1 MSLRRRFAVAVPE
14 YGCAARHNLD
24 RLATASSHVHHI
36 GEIQMTTLAVPAAL
50 SDEALQRESAVAQ
63 AHIRRHRHVIIALR
77 VAVLLLILGGWE
89 LAARQKWIDPFF
101 YSQPSLIWDQIA
113 EWLRNGTSQ
122 GPLWLQV
129 AVTLEETIIGF
140 LIGAIGGVICGIV
153 LGRNKL
159 LSEVFSLYIQIA
171 NSIPRV
177 VLGSVFVIALGL
189 GMASKVALAVVM
201 VFFVVFGN
209 AFQGVREADKY
220 MIANAQILGASRRQL
235 TTAVVI
241 PSAMSWILASLH
253 VSFGFA
259 LVGAVVGEFLGAKQ
273 GIGLLISTAQGAFNA
288 SGVFAAM
295 IVLAVVALAADFL
308 LTGLEKRLLKWRPAA
323 F

>member
-1 MSLRRRFAVAVPE
+1 MTDTTLDSPLSESALAQESERAHARIRQRRFII
-14 YGCAARHNLD
+14 
-24 RLATASSHVHHI
+24 I
-36 GEIQMTTLAVPAAL
+36 G
-50 SDEALQRESAVAQ
+50 
-63 AHIRRHRHVIIALR
+63 LR
-77 VAVLLLILGGWE
+77 IAVLVLVLGGWE
-89 LAARQKWIDPFF
+89 LAAQRKWIDPFF
-101 YSQPSLIWDQIA
+101 YSMPSMIWDQIVD
-113 EWLRNGTSQ
+113 WVNNGTSQ
-122 GPLWLQV
+122 GPLWEQV
-129 AVTLEETIIGF
+129 LVTLEETVLGF
-140 LIGAIGGVICGIV
+140 LIGAVSGVFCGIL

-159 LSEVFSLYIQIA
+159 LADVFSLYIQIA

-220 MIANAQILGASRRQL
+220 MIANAQILGASPRQVTL
-235 TTAVVI
+235 AVVI

-259 LVGAVVGEFLGAKQ
+259 LVGAVVGEFLGARQ

-308 LTGLEKRLLKWRPAA
+308 LTRVEKRLLKWRPAA

>member
-1 MSLRRRFAVAVPE
+1 MTDMTLPPTALPATPLEDDERAAQRRLRRR
-14 YGCAARHNLD
+14 R
-24 RLATASSHVHHI
+24 
-36 GEIQMTTLAVPAAL
+36 TLIVT
-50 SDEALQRESAVAQ
+50 
-63 AHIRRHRHVIIALR
+63 LR
-77 VAVLLLILGGWE
+77 IAVLVVVLGGWE
-89 LAARQKWIDPFF
+89 LAARLKWIDPFF
-101 YSQPSLIWDQIA
+101 FSMPSLIFDQIRD
-113 EWLRNGTSQ
+113 WFVNGTSQ
-122 GPLWLQV
+122 GPLLTQV
-129 AVTLEETIIGF
+129 WVTLEETAIGF
-140 LIGAIGGVICGIV
+140 LIGSVAGVICGIV

-159 LSEVFSLYIQIA
+159 MADVFGLYIQIA

-189 GMASKVALAVVM
+189 GMASKIALAVVM

-209 AFQGVREADKY
+209 AFQGVREADRY
-220 MIANAQILGASRRQL
+220 LIANAQILGASRRQI

-241 PSAMSWILASLH
+241 PSALSWILASLH

-259 LVGAVVGEFLGAKQ
+259 LVGAVVGEFLGSKQ

-295 IVLAVVALAADFL
+295 IVLAVVALAADYL
-308 LTGLEKRLLKWRPAA
+308 LTWVEKRLLKWRPAA

>member
-1 MSLRRRFAVAVPE
+1 MTLPPNALPATSLEDDERAAQRRLRRR
-14 YGCAARHNLD
+14 R
-24 RLATASSHVHHI
+24 
-36 GEIQMTTLAVPAAL
+36 TLIVT
-50 SDEALQRESAVAQ
+50 
-63 AHIRRHRHVIIALR
+63 LR
-77 VAVLLLILGGWE
+77 IAVLVVVLGGWE
-89 LAARQKWIDPFF
+89 LAARLKWIDPFF
-101 YSQPSLIWDQIA
+101 FSMPSLIFDQIRD
-113 EWLRNGTSQ
+113 WFVNGTSQ
-122 GPLWLQV
+122 GPLLTQV
-129 AVTLEETIIGF
+129 WVTLEETAIGF
-140 LIGAIGGVICGIV
+140 LIGSVAGVICGIV

-159 LSEVFSLYIQIA
+159 MADVFGLYIQIA

-189 GMASKVALAVVM
+189 GMASKIALAVVM

-209 AFQGVREADKY
+209 AFQGVREADRY
-220 MIANAQILGASRRQL
+220 LIANAQILGASRRQI

-241 PSAMSWILASLH
+241 PSALSWILASLH

-259 LVGAVVGEFLGAKQ
+259 LVGAVVGEFLGSKQ

-295 IVLAVVALAADFL
+295 IVLAVVALAADYL
-308 LTGLEKRLLKWRPAA
+308 LTWVEKRLLKWRPAA

>member
-1 MSLRRRFAVAVPE
+1 M
-14 YGCAARHNLD
+14 
-24 RLATASSHVHHI
+24 
-36 GEIQMTTLAVPAAL
+36 L
-50 SDEALQRESAVAQ
+50 SDEALARESEAAQ
-63 AHIRRHRHVIIALR
+63 RRIRQRRSMIIGLR
-77 VAVLLLILGGWE
+77 VLVLVIVLGGWE
-89 LAARQKWIDPFF
+89 LAARNKWIDPFF
-101 YSQPSLIWDQIA
+101 YSMPSMIWDQIV
-113 EWLRNGTSQ
+113 EWARDGTSQ
-122 GPLWLQV
+122 GSLWRQV
-129 AVTLEETIIGF
+129 AVTLEETVIGF
-140 LIGAIGGVICGIV
+140 LIGSIAGVICGIL

-159 LSEVFSLYIQIA
+159 LSDVFSLYIQIA

-177 VLGSVFVIALGL
+177 VLGSIFVIALGL

-220 MIANAQILGASRRQL
+220 MIANAQILGASPRQV
-235 TTAVVI
+235 TMSVVI

-259 LVGAVVGEFLGAKQ
+259 LVGAVVGEFLGAKE

-295 IVLAVVALAADFL
+295 IVLAVVALLADFL
-308 LTGLEKRLLKWRPAA
+308 LTSLEKRLLKWRPAA

>member
-1 MSLRRRFAVAVPE
+1 MATSEYMGEADIDATSLAAVERIAQRRLRQ
-14 YGCAARHNLD
+14 RHALI
-24 RLATASSHVHHI
+24 I
-36 GEIQMTTLAVPAAL
+36 G
-50 SDEALQRESAVAQ
+50 
-63 AHIRRHRHVIIALR
+63 LR
-77 VAVLLLILGGWE
+77 VLVLVVVLGGWE
-89 LAARQKWIDPFF
+89 IGGRTKWIDPFF
-101 YSQPSLIWDQIA
+101 FSMPSLIFQQIVD
-113 EWLRNGTSQ
+113 WLVNGTSQ
-122 GPLWLQV
+122 GPLLVQV
-129 AVTLEETIIGF
+129 WVTLEETFMGF
-140 LIGAIGGVICGIV
+140 LIGSVGGIVCGVV

-159 LSEVFSLYIQIA
+159 LSDVFSLYIQIA

-209 AFQGVREADKY
+209 AFQGVREADRY

-235 TTAVVI
+235 TTSVVI
-241 PSAMSWILASLH
+241 PSALSWILASLH

-259 LVGAVVGEFLGAKQ
+259 LVGAVVGEFLGSKQ

-295 IVLAVVALAADFL
+295 IVLAVVALTADYL
-308 LTGLEKRLLKWRPAA
+308 LTTLEKRLLKWRPAA

>member
-1 MSLRRRFAVAVPE
+1 MTEMSLNRTPAQPLGASATS
-14 YGCAARHNLD
+14 AAAHD
-24 RLATASSHVHHI
+24 T
-36 GEIQMTTLAVPAAL
+36 PAAV
-50 SDEALQRESAVAQ
+50 SEAALAQESLVAQ
-63 AHIRRHRHVIIALR
+63 AAIQRRKTMIIALR
-77 VAVLLLILGGWE
+77 LAVLVIVLGGWE
-89 LAARQKWIDPFF
+89 LSARMKWIDPFF
-101 YSQPSLIWDQIA
+101 YSMPSMIWNQIV
-113 EWLRNGTSQ
+113 EWLRDGTSQ
-122 GPLWLQV
+122 GPLWQQV
-129 AVTLEETIIGF
+129 LVTLEETVIGF
-140 LIGAIGGVICGIV
+140 LIGAVAGVICGIV

-159 LSEVFSLYIQIA
+159 LSDVFSIYIQVA

-201 VFFVVFGN
+201 VFFVVFAN

-220 MIANAQILGASRRQL
+220 MIANAQILGASPRQV
-235 TTAVVI
+235 TMSVVI

-259 LVGAVVGEFLGAKQ
+259 LVGAVVGEFLGAKE

-308 LTGLEKRLLKWRPAA
+308 LTRLEKRLLKWRPAA

>member
-1 MSLRRRFAVAVPE
+1 MTLPTSLGTLTSLEDEERAAQRRLRRRRQLIVGLRIAVLVAV
-14 YGCAARHNLD
+14 
-24 RLATASSHVHHI
+24 
-36 GEIQMTTLAVPAAL
+36 
-50 SDEALQRESAVAQ
+50 
-63 AHIRRHRHVIIALR
+63 
-77 VAVLLLILGGWE
+77 LGGWE
-89 LAARQKWIDPFF
+89 IAARLKWIDPFF
-101 YSQPSLIWDQIA
+101 FSMPSLIAAQIQD
-113 EWLRNGTSQ
+113 WFVNGTSQ
-122 GPLWLQV
+122 GPLLLQV
-129 AVTLEETIIGF
+129 WVTLEETIAGF
-140 LIGAIGGVICGIV
+140 LIGSVAGIFCGIV

-159 LSEVFSLYIQIA
+159 LADVFGLYIQIA

-189 GMASKVALAVVM
+189 GMASKIALAVVM

-209 AFQGVREADKY
+209 AFQGVREADRY
-220 MIANAQILGASRRQL
+220 LIANAQILGASRRQI
-235 TTAVVI
+235 TTSVVI
-241 PSAMSWILASLH
+241 PSALSWILASLH

-259 LVGAVVGEFLGAKQ
+259 LVGAVVGEFLGSKQ

-308 LTGLEKRLLKWRPAA
+308 LTRLEKRLLKWRPAA

>member
-1 MSLRRRFAVAVPE
+1 MTELVLPAV
-14 YGCAARHNLD
+14 
-24 RLATASSHVHHI
+24 
-36 GEIQMTTLAVPAAL
+36 L
-50 SDEALQRESAVAQ
+50 SDEALARESERAQ
-63 AHIRRHRHVIIALR
+63 ARIRRRRSMIISLR
-77 VAVLLLILGGWE
+77 VLVLLVVLGGWE
-89 LAARQKWIDPFF
+89 ISARHKWIDPFF
-101 YSQPSLIWDQIA
+101 YSMPSMIWDQLV
-113 EWLRNGTSQ
+113 EWMRDGTAQ
-122 GPLWLQV
+122 GSLWMQV
-129 AVTLEETIIGF
+129 AVTLEETVIGF
-140 LIGAIGGVICGIV
+140 LIGSIAGVVCGIL

-159 LSEVFSLYIQIA
+159 LSDVFSLYIQIA

-177 VLGSVFVIALGL
+177 VLGSIFVIALGL

-220 MIANAQILGASRRQL
+220 MIANAQILGASPRQV
-235 TTAVVI
+235 TMSVVI

-259 LVGAVVGEFLGAKQ
+259 LVGAVVGEFLGAKE

-308 LTGLEKRLLKWRPAA
+308 LTSLEKRLLKWRPAA

>member
-1 MSLRRRFAVAVPE
+1 M
-14 YGCAARHNLD
+14 
-24 RLATASSHVHHI
+24 ASRDSSVKMEFD
-36 GEIQMTTLAVPAAL
+36 G
-50 SDEALQRESAVAQ
+50 ESAVRIEQIA
-63 AHIRRHRHVIIALR
+63 RRKLRQRHALIIGLR
-77 VAVLLLILGGWE
+77 ILVLVLLLGGWE
-89 LAARQKWIDPFF
+89 LSGRLKWIDPFF
-101 YSQPSLIWDQIA
+101 FSMPSLIFLQIVD
-113 EWLRNGTSQ
+113 WFQNGTSQ
-122 GPLWLQV
+122 GPLLVQV
-129 AVTLEETIIGF
+129 WVTLEETLIGF
-140 LIGAIGGVICGIV
+140 FIGSVAGIVCGVV

-159 LSEVFSLYIQIA
+159 LADVFDIYIKIA

-209 AFQGVREADKY
+209 AFQGVREADRY
-220 MIANAQILGASRRQL
+220 MIANAQILGASRRQV

-241 PSAMSWILASLH
+241 PSALSWILASLH

-259 LVGAVVGEFLGAKQ
+259 LVGAVVGEFLGSKQ

-295 IVLAVVALAADFL
+295 IVLAVVALLADYL
-308 LTGLEKRLLKWRPAA
+308 LTSLEKRLLKWRPAA

>member
-1 MSLRRRFAVAVPE
+1 MTDMTLPTPLGTLASLEDEERAAQRRLRRRRQLIVGLRIAVLVAV
-14 YGCAARHNLD
+14 
-24 RLATASSHVHHI
+24 
-36 GEIQMTTLAVPAAL
+36 
-50 SDEALQRESAVAQ
+50 
-63 AHIRRHRHVIIALR
+63 
-77 VAVLLLILGGWE
+77 LGGWE
-89 LAARQKWIDPFF
+89 IAARLKWIDPFF
-101 YSQPSLIWDQIA
+101 FSMPSLIAAQIQD
-113 EWLRNGTSQ
+113 WFVNGTSQ
-122 GPLWLQV
+122 GPLLLQV
-129 AVTLEETIIGF
+129 WVTLEETIAGF
-140 LIGAIGGVICGIV
+140 LIGSVAGIFCGIV

-159 LSEVFSLYIQIA
+159 LADVFGLYIQIA

-189 GMASKVALAVVM
+189 GMASKIALAVVM

-209 AFQGVREADKY
+209 AFQGVREADRY
-220 MIANAQILGASRRQL
+220 LIANAQILGASRRQI
-235 TTAVVI
+235 TTSVVI
-241 PSAMSWILASLH
+241 PSALSWILASLH

-259 LVGAVVGEFLGAKQ
+259 LVGAVVGEFLGSKQ

-308 LTGLEKRLLKWRPAA
+308 LTRLEKRLLKWRPAA

>member
-1 MSLRRRFAVAVPE
+1 MTDMTLPTTALPVTTLADDERAAQRRLRRR
-14 YGCAARHNLD
+14 RNLI
-24 RLATASSHVHHI
+24 V
-36 GEIQMTTLAVPAAL
+36 G
-50 SDEALQRESAVAQ
+50 
-63 AHIRRHRHVIIALR
+63 LR
-77 VAVLLLILGGWE
+77 IAVLVVVLGGWE
-89 LAARQKWIDPFF
+89 LAARLKWIDPFF
-101 YSQPSLIWDQIA
+101 FSMPSLIFEQIQD
-113 EWLRNGTSQ
+113 WFVNGTSQ
-122 GPLWLQV
+122 GPLLTQV
-129 AVTLEETIIGF
+129 WVTLEETAIGF
-140 LIGAIGGVICGIV
+140 LIGSVAGVICGIV

-159 LSEVFSLYIQIA
+159 MADVFGLYIQIA

-189 GMASKVALAVVM
+189 GMASKIALAVVM

-209 AFQGVREADKY
+209 AFQGVREADRY
-220 MIANAQILGASRRQL
+220 LIANAQILGASRRQI

-241 PSAMSWILASLH
+241 PSALSWILASLH

-259 LVGAVVGEFLGAKQ
+259 LVGAVVGEFLGSKQ

-295 IVLAVVALAADFL
+295 IVLAVVALAADYL
-308 LTGLEKRLLKWRPAA
+308 LTWIEKRLLKWRPAA

>member
-1 MSLRRRFAVAVPE
+1 LANYGTVKMKDTALPRQIDAASLAQDEQIAQRRIRIRKWTIISLR
-14 YGCAARHNLD
+14 
-24 RLATASSHVHHI
+24 I
-36 GEIQMTTLAVPAAL
+36 
-50 SDEALQRESAVAQ
+50 
-63 AHIRRHRHVIIALR
+63 
-77 VAVLLLILGGWE
+77 AVLVFVLGGWE
-89 LAARQKWIDPFF
+89 MSARLKWIDSFF
-101 YSQPSLIWDQIA
+101 FSMPSLIYLQLV
-113 EWLRNGTSQ
+113 EWFTNGTSQ
-122 GPLWLQV
+122 GPLWMQV
-129 AVTLEETIIGF
+129 LVTLEETVLGF
-140 LIGAIGGVICGIV
+140 LIGAAGGIVCGIA

-159 LSEVFSLYIQIA
+159 LSDVFSLYIQIA

-209 AFQGVREADKY
+209 AFQGVREADRY
-220 MIANAQILGASRRQL
+220 MIANAQILGASKHQV
-235 TTAVVI
+235 TMTVVI
-241 PSAMSWILASLH
+241 PSALSWILASLH

-259 LVGAVVGEFLGAKQ
+259 LVGAVVGEFLGSKQ

-295 IVLAVVALAADFL
+295 IVLAVVALAADYL
-308 LTGLEKRLLKWRPAA
+308 LTSLERRLLKWKPAA

>member
-1 MSLRRRFAVAVPE
+1 MS
-14 YGCAARHNLD
+14 
-24 RLATASSHVHHI
+24 
-36 GEIQMTTLAVPAAL
+36 TLASTAAAGGILPASL
-50 SDEALQRESAVAQ
+50 SDEALARESLRAQ
-63 AHIRRHRHVIIALR
+63 AALKRRRAIIVGLR
-77 VAVLLLILGGWE
+77 LAVLIVVLGGWE
-89 LAARQKWIDPFF
+89 LAARRQWIDPFF
-101 YSQPSLIWDQIA
+101 YSQPSLIWDQIV
-113 EWLRNGTSQ
+113 EWVRDGTAQ
-122 GPLWLQV
+122 GPLWLQI
-129 AVTLEETIIGF
+129 AVTLEETLIGF
-140 LIGAIGGVICGIV
+140 LIGGIGGIVCGIA

-159 LSEVFSLYIQIA
+159 AADVFSLYINIA

-201 VFFVVFGN
+201 VFFVVFSN
-209 AFQGVREADKY
+209 AFQGVVEADKY
-220 MIANAQILGASRRQL
+220 LIANARILGASPRRV

-273 GIGLLISTAQGAFNA
+273 GMGLLISTAQGAFNA

-295 IVLAVVALAADFL
+295 ILLAAVALVANSL
-308 LTGLEKRLLKWRPAA
+308 LTGLERRLLKWRPAA